1 VFSAFSNRP
10 LAHLPGR
17 RVVTLLVVALLA
29 AVALVALPT
38 KAFAGPNEYDF
49 FSAANS
55 ARANAGLPSYTYA
68 GDLAAAARAQAARM
82 ASSGELYHNPNLGG
96 SVSNWQGLAENVG
109 VGPDWQTIHQAL
121 MNSSS
126 HRAAI
131 LDSGYTQMRVGT
143 VVDKDGTMWVAEVFR
158 LPAGASA
165 PAPQADSGS
174 SAGAT
179 TGSATTSSSPSSSVV
194 AAPTPTEILRGKIAT
209 ARAKVEDKGKG
220 KQTSDPLEAAL
231 DFDTVMKTVGS

>member
-1 VFSAFSNRP
+1 VSSAVAS
-10 LAHLPGR
+10 LSHVHLPAR
-17 RVVTLLVVALLA
+17 RFATLLVIALMA
-29 AVALVALPT
+29 AVALVAVPS

-49 FSAANS
+49 FAAANS
-55 ARANAGLPSYTYA
+55 ARANAGVPAYTYA

-109 VGPDWQTIHQAL
+109 VGPDWQTIHQAF

-131 LDSGYTQMRVGT
+131 LDAGYTQMGVGT
-143 VVDKDGTMWVAEVFR
+143 VIDKDGTMWVAEVFR

-165 PAPQADSGS
+165 PAPQADAGS

-179 TGSATTSSSPSSSVV
+179 TGSTATASSPSSSVA
-194 AAPTPTEILRGKIAT
+194 AAPTPTQILRGKIAN
-209 ARAKVEDKGKG
+209 AREKVARKDKVRGP
-220 KQTSDPLEAAL
+220 TDPLEAAL
-231 DFDTVMKTVGS
+231 DFNTVMETVGS

>member
-1 VFSAFSNRP
+1 MSSAVASSP
-10 LAHLPGR
+10 LAHAPAR
-17 RVVTLLVVALLA
+17 RVITLLVASLMT

-131 LDSGYTQMRVGT
+131 LDSGYTQMGVGT

-165 PAPQADSGS
+165 PAPQSDSGS
-174 SAGAT
+174 SAGSTA
-179 TGSATTSSSPSSSVV
+179 GSSTTSGTPSSSVV

-209 ARAKVEDKGKG
+209 AREKVDGKGKG
-220 KQTSDPLEAAL
+220 KRASDPLQAAL

>member
-1 VFSAFSNRP
+1 M
-10 LAHLPGR
+10 
-17 RVVTLLVVALLA
+17 A
-29 AVALVALPT
+29 AVTLVALPS

-49 FSAANS
+49 FAAANS

-109 VGPDWQTIHQAL
+109 VGPSWQSIHQAL

-131 LDSGYTQMRVGT
+131 LDSGYTQMGVGT

-165 PAPQADSGS
+165 PAPQQDTGS

-179 TGSATTSSSPSSSVV
+179 TGSATTSSAPSSSAV
-194 AAPTPTEILRGKIAT
+194 AAPTPTEILRGKIAS
-209 ARAKVEDKGKG
+209 AREKVARNGNGKG
-220 KQTSDPLEAAL
+220 ASDPLEAAL